1 MMSSKELNMRHTHL
15 TLSASGIALSL
26 LFATGAT
33 AGTLDRIKSS
43 GTLSLGYVD
52 GVPPF
57 SVSTGDNAASGYS
70 IDLCQRV
77 ADAVKEKLSLPN
89 LNIKYVAIKA
99 EEATQK
105 VSAGEIDLLCTAAS
119 DSLERR
125 KSVSFSIPV
134 FNGGIGALVREDA
147 DEALMNVLNG
157 KVAIE
162 GPKWRAAIN
171 GGLANKTFVV
181 FGGSVSEAWVRQQIA
196 RLGVVATIIAVDDP
210 VKGVQLVND
219 HQADAFFSERVLL
232 AGYAAKADSAGR
244 LEVVDRIFTYE
255 PLALSLSRN
264 DDDFRLVVDT
274 ALSKL
279 YLGDEIAALYSHYF
293 GQFDENTRR
302 LFLAYARH

>member
-1 MMSSKELNMRHTHL
+1 MRHTHF
-15 TLSASGIALSL
+15 TLSATGIALSL
-26 LFATGAT
+26 LLATTAM

-43 GTLSLGYVD
+43 GTFNLGYVD
-52 GVPPF
+52 GLPPF
-57 SVSTGDNAASGYS
+57 SVSTGDNTASGYS
-70 IDLCQRV
+70 IDLCGHV
-77 ADAVKEKLSLPN
+77 ADELKAELGLSDLKIN
-89 LNIKYVAIKA
+89 YLAIQP

-105 VSAGEIDLLCTAAS
+105 IADGAIDLLCTATS

-125 KSVSFSIPV
+125 KRISFSIPV
-134 FNGGIGALVREDA
+134 FNGGVGVLVRQNA

-162 GPKWRAAIN
+162 GPKWRGAIN

-196 RLGVVATIIAVDDP
+196 RLGVVATIMTVDDP
-210 VKGVQLVND
+210 ATGVQLVSD
-219 HQADAFFSERVLL
+219 HKADAFFSERVLL
-232 AGYAAKADSAGR
+232 AGYAAKSENAG
-244 LEVVDRIFTYE
+244 LAVVDRTFTYE
-255 PLALSLSRN
+255 PLALSLIRN

-279 YLGDEIAALYSHYF
+279 YDNDGIAELYSHYF

-302 LFLAYARH
+302 LFLTYARH